1 MSNLAVW
8 LLSMAGPLVVRGLIA
23 LGFTAVSYTGTQAVM
38 NQLIT
43 MAQNDWSV
51 VPANVLQ
58 LASLSGIP
66 DALGIVL
73 GAYAARFSV
82 WIAVS
87 GSKYVLSK

>member
-1 MSNLAVW
+1 MNIAAW
-8 LLSMAGPLVVRGLIA
+8 LLSMVAPLVIRGLVA
-23 LGFTAVSYTGTQAVM
+23 LGFTAVSYAGAETLM
-38 NQLIT
+38 NQLIS
-43 MAQNDWSV
+43 MAQTSWNA
-51 VPANVLQ
+51 VPASVLQ

-66 DALGIVL
+66 DALGITL